1 MMCRRVAAVATFALA
16 SFQTVTGR
24 GFLVDNSGEDV
35 EALRK
40 DLQTAM
46 EEVLG
51 CGGQRVKPERLA
63 DIERVITP
71 MWRTM
76 PSASGN
82 GRLDWRSLRYVAHRY
97 FMQTSSLLIKGLEP
111 SRLLGDSDSG
121 AAEILSKAVPEH
133 VDIMLG
139 GHHVEKGYSLD
150 EAISFLAAL
159 EQLIFDSETH
169 LLEKVYQQQK
179 LPTQST
185 VGKHQVKN
193 LLEAYLVHWMMGTD
207 EEGIRILLGNR
218 TILEENFPH
227 WHDLKGFVDG
237 RVKTLEYERARSPE
251 SGFGQSLLDS
261 RFNFDD
267 THEVVG
273 GITRSFQHYWES
285 ECSSMK
291 NQLVDM
297 DNTGTGRVSLKDFY
311 GTGMDQD
318 WRFGESEN
326 YLRQL
331 GVLDESSPWRGK
343 QVIIPNYLQAASNC
357 IVSTSHYLVCCMNE
371 CEGLLGEI
379 ENQVGQPMAT
389 PEQIL
394 EIVGTLSSSSSE
406 DDEPPVL
413 DKGLAEQL
421 HSVAA
426 PNGGQ
431 VPLHGRLFA
440 QWLHY
445 TFPRECPFPH
455 KAGSFAAHTLTPTEF
470 GQEYFATKEE
480 MTKHAENEDST
491 GEGEADYMG
500 QWSAEEELFA
510 DYSGHLTAPWEK
522 RSGLSIFL
530 FGIVGLIAA
539 LAFAK
544 SGQAKG
550 STMDFGG
557 ISNAMQNSV
566 SSMSRGLAAEKP
578 HMV

>member
-1 MMCRRVAAVATFALA
+1 MAMLRGSGVAFALVVA
-16 SFQTVTGR
+16 LSLLCSTLVSGK
-24 GFLVDNSGEDV
+24 GFLVDNTGEDYQ
-35 EALRK
+35 ALKK

-51 CGGQRVKPERLA
+51 CGGQRIRQERLA
-63 DIERVITP
+63 EIEQDILP

-76 PSASGN
+76 PSNAN

-97 FMQTSSLLIKGLEP
+97 FMQQSSLLIKGLEP
-111 SRLLGDSDSG
+111 SRALGDTDLG
-121 AAEILSKAVPEH
+121 AAQILSQQVPEH

-139 GHHVEKGYSLD
+139 GHHAEKGYSLD
-150 EAISFLAAL
+150 EAVSFLAAL

-169 LLEKVYQQQK
+169 LLEKVYQTQGVPQEQTIGKQQIR
-179 LPTQST
+179 Q
-185 VGKHQVKN
+185 

-227 WHDLKGFVDG
+227 WHDLKGFIDG
-237 RVKTLEYERARSPE
+237 RVRTLDFERAKAPQA
-251 SGFGQSLLDS
+251 GFGKALMDQRYTFS
-261 RFNFDD
+261 D

-273 GITRSFQHYWES
+273 GITRTFQHYWES
-285 ECSSMK
+285 ECASMK
-291 NQLVDM
+291 HQLVEM
-297 DNTGTGRVSLKDFY
+297 DRDGNGRVSLSDFY

-318 WRFGESEN
+318 WRFGESED

-331 GVLDESSPWRGK
+331 GVLDETSPWRGK

-379 ENQVGQPMAT
+379 EQQIGRPTAS
-389 PEQIL
+389 PEEIL
-394 EIVGTLSSSSSE
+394 DIVANLSSSSSQ
-406 DDEPPVL
+406 DDEPPNL
-413 DKGLAEQL
+413 NDGLAEQL
-421 HSVAA
+421 RNVAA
-426 PNGGQ
+426 PHGGQ

-445 TFPRECPFPH
+445 AFPRECPFPH

-480 MTKHAENEDST
+480 MTRHAAGTPDAKT
-491 GEGEADYMG
+491 GESDEDFMT

-510 DYSGHLTAPWEK
+510 DYSGHLVAPWERK
-522 RSGLSIFL
+522 GSGMMNLLSVIAVGALAAFGILGRAKALPLDSWGGVERKAVSMGLSC
-530 FGIVGLIAA
+530 
-539 LAFAK
+539 
-544 SGQAKG
+544 
-550 STMDFGG
+550 
-557 ISNAMQNSV
+557 
-566 SSMSRGLAAEKP
+566 KP

>member
-1 MMCRRVAAVATFALA
+1 MAMSSLRCLTCAVTLAIANLPAVA
-16 SFQTVTGR
+16 GK
-24 GFLVDNSGEDV
+24 GFLVDNTGEDYQ
-35 EALRK
+35 ALKK

-51 CGGQRVKPERLA
+51 CGGDRIRQERLTEIEN
-63 DIERVITP
+63 DILP

-76 PSASGN
+76 PSNAH

-97 FMQTSSLLIKGLEP
+97 FMQQSSLLIKGLEP
-111 SRLLGDSDSG
+111 SRALGESEVG
-121 AAEILSKAVPEH
+121 AAQILSQQVPEH

-139 GHHVEKGYSLD
+139 GHHAEKGYSLD
-150 EAISFLAAL
+150 EAVSFLAAL

-169 LLEKVYQQQK
+169 LLEKVYVTQGVQQQH
-179 LPTQST
+179 SI
-185 VGKHQVKN
+185 GKQQIRQ

-227 WHDLKGFVDG
+227 WDDLKGFIDG
-237 RVKTLEYERARSPE
+237 RVRSLDFERAQSPKA
-251 SGFGQSLLDS
+251 GFGKALMDGRYS
-261 RFNFDD
+261 FDD

-273 GITRSFQHYWES
+273 GITRTFQHYWES
-285 ECSSMK
+285 ECASMK
-291 NQLVDM
+291 HQLVEM
-297 DNTGTGRVSLKDFY
+297 DRDGNGRVSLSDFY

-318 WRFGESEN
+318 WRFGESED

-331 GVLDESSPWRGK
+331 GVLDETSPWRGK

-379 ENQVGQPMAT
+379 EVQIGKPTAS

-394 EIVGTLSSSSSE
+394 DIVANLSSSSSQ
-406 DDEPPVL
+406 DDAPPNL
-413 DKGLAEQL
+413 DNGLAAQL
-421 HSVAA
+421 RSVAESH
-426 PNGGQ
+426 GGQ
-431 VPLHGRLFA
+431 VPIHGRLFA

-445 TFPRECPFPH
+445 AFPRECPFPH

-480 MTKHAENEDST
+480 MTRHADSKSATEGDEDFMT
-491 GEGEADYMG
+491 

-510 DYSGHLTAPWEK
+510 DYSGHLVAPWEH
-522 RSGLSIFL
+522 RSSGML
-530 FGIVGLIAA
+530 FSLFSLIAI
-539 LAFAK
+539 
-544 SGQAKG
+544 G
-550 STMDFGG
+550 
-557 ISNAMQNSV
+557 
-566 SSMSRGLAAEKP
+566 GLAAYGVLGRAKTSPFDFGSWGGVERKAVSMGLSCKP

>member
-1 MMCRRVAAVATFALA
+1 VTLAIANLPAVA
-16 SFQTVTGR
+16 GK
-24 GFLVDNSGEDV
+24 GFLVDNTGEDYQ
-35 EALRK
+35 ALKK

-51 CGGQRVKPERLA
+51 CGGDRIRQERLTEIEN
-63 DIERVITP
+63 DILP

-76 PSASGN
+76 PSNAH

-97 FMQTSSLLIKGLEP
+97 FMQQSSLLIKGLEP
-111 SRLLGDSDSG
+111 SRALGESEVG
-121 AAEILSKAVPEH
+121 AAQILSQQVPEH

-139 GHHVEKGYSLD
+139 GHHAEKGYSLD
-150 EAISFLAAL
+150 EAVSFLAAL

-169 LLEKVYQQQK
+169 LLEKVYVTQGVQQQH
-179 LPTQST
+179 SI
-185 VGKHQVKN
+185 GKQQIRQ

-227 WHDLKGFVDG
+227 WDDLKGFIDG
-237 RVKTLEYERARSPE
+237 RVRSLDFERAQSPKA
-251 SGFGQSLLDS
+251 GFGKALMDGRYS
-261 RFNFDD
+261 FDD

-273 GITRSFQHYWES
+273 GITRTFQHYWES
-285 ECSSMK
+285 ECASMK
-291 NQLVDM
+291 HQLVEM
-297 DNTGTGRVSLKDFY
+297 DRDGNGRVSLSDFY

-318 WRFGESEN
+318 WRFGESED

-331 GVLDESSPWRGK
+331 GVLDETSPWRGK

-379 ENQVGQPMAT
+379 EVQIGKPTAS

-394 EIVGTLSSSSSE
+394 DIVANLSSSSSQ
-406 DDEPPVL
+406 DDAPPNL
-413 DKGLAEQL
+413 DNGLAAQL
-421 HSVAA
+421 RSVAESH
-426 PNGGQ
+426 GGQ
-431 VPLHGRLFA
+431 VPIHGRLFA

-445 TFPRECPFPH
+445 AFPRECPFPH

-480 MTKHAENEDST
+480 MTRHADSKSATEGDEDFMT
-491 GEGEADYMG
+491 

-510 DYSGHLTAPWEK
+510 DYSGHLVAPWEH
-522 RSGLSIFL
+522 RSSGML
-530 FGIVGLIAA
+530 FSLFSLIAI
-539 LAFAK
+539 
-544 SGQAKG
+544 G
-550 STMDFGG
+550 
-557 ISNAMQNSV
+557 
-566 SSMSRGLAAEKP
+566 GLAAYGVLGRAKTSPFDFGSWGGVERKAVSMGLSCKP

>member
-1 MMCRRVAAVATFALA
+1 MAMLRGSGVAFALVVA
-16 SFQTVTGR
+16 LSLLCSTLVSGK
-24 GFLVDNSGEDV
+24 GFLVDNTGEDYQ
-35 EALRK
+35 ALKK

-51 CGGQRVKPERLA
+51 CGGQRIRQERLA
-63 DIERVITP
+63 EIEQDILP

-76 PSASGN
+76 PSNAN

-97 FMQTSSLLIKGLEP
+97 FMQQSSLLIKGLEP
-111 SRLLGDSDSG
+111 SRALGDTDLG
-121 AAEILSKAVPEH
+121 AAQILSQQVPEH

-139 GHHVEKGYSLD
+139 GHHAEKGYSLD
-150 EAISFLAAL
+150 EAVSFLAAL

-169 LLEKVYQQQK
+169 LLEKVYQTQGVPQEQTIGKQQIR
-179 LPTQST
+179 Q
-185 VGKHQVKN
+185 

-227 WHDLKGFVDG
+227 WHDLKGFIDG
-237 RVKTLEYERARSPE
+237 RVRTLDFERAKAPQA
-251 SGFGQSLLDS
+251 GFGKALMDQRYTFS
-261 RFNFDD
+261 D

-273 GITRSFQHYWES
+273 GITRTFQHYWES
-285 ECSSMK
+285 ECASMK
-291 NQLVDM
+291 HQLVEM
-297 DNTGTGRVSLKDFY
+297 DRDGNGRVSLSDFY

-318 WRFGESEN
+318 WRFGESED

-331 GVLDESSPWRGK
+331 GVLDETSPWRGK

-379 ENQVGQPMAT
+379 EQQIGRPTAS
-389 PEQIL
+389 PEEIL
-394 EIVGTLSSSSSE
+394 DIVANLSSSSSQ
-406 DDEPPVL
+406 DDEPPNL
-413 DKGLAEQL
+413 NDGLAEQL
-421 HSVAA
+421 RNVAA
-426 PNGGQ
+426 PHGGQ

-445 TFPRECPFPH
+445 AFPRECPFPH

-480 MTKHAENEDST
+480 MTRHAADTPDAKT
-491 GEGEADYMG
+491 GESDEDFMT

-510 DYSGHLTAPWEK
+510 DYSGHLVAPWERK
-522 RSGLSIFL
+522 GSGMMNLLSVIAVGALAAFGILGRAKALPLDSWGGVERKAVSMGLSC
-530 FGIVGLIAA
+530 
-539 LAFAK
+539 
-544 SGQAKG
+544 
-550 STMDFGG
+550 
-557 ISNAMQNSV
+557 
-566 SSMSRGLAAEKP
+566 KP

>member
-1 MMCRRVAAVATFALA
+1 MLCRLRVAVVATIALA
-16 SFQTVTGR
+16 ALPTVTGR

-51 CGGQRVKPERLA
+51 CGGQRVRPEQLVE
-63 DIERVITP
+63 IERVITP

-76 PSASGN
+76 PSSTNN

-121 AAEILSKAVPEH
+121 AAEILSKSVPEH

-150 EAISFLAAL
+150 EAVSFLAAL

-179 LPTQST
+179 IPAQTKI
-185 VGKHQVKN
+185 GKFQIKN

-227 WHDLKGFVDG
+227 WHDLKGFVEG
-237 RVKTLEYERARSPE
+237 RVRTLEFDRARSPE
-251 SGFGQSLLDS
+251 AGFGQSLLDN
-261 RFNFDD
+261 RFSFGD

-273 GITRSFQHYWES
+273 GITRTFQHYWES

-291 NQLVDM
+291 NQLVEM
-297 DNTGTGRVSLKDFY
+297 DKSSSGRVSLKDFY

-318 WRFGESEN
+318 WRFGESED

-357 IVSTSHYLVCCMNE
+357 IVSTNHYLVCCMNE
-371 CEGLLGEI
+371 CEGMLGEI
-379 ENQVGQPMAT
+379 ERQVGRPMAP
-389 PEQIL
+389 PEEIL
-394 EIVGTLSSSSSE
+394 EIVGGLASSSSE
-406 DDEPPVL
+406 DDEPPNL
-413 DKGLAEQL
+413 NAGLADQL
-421 HSVAA
+421 RSVAA
-426 PNGGQ
+426 PNGGL

-480 MTKHAENEDST
+480 MTKHASEEGTT
-491 GEGEADYMG
+491 GEGEDDFMG
-500 QWSAEEELFA
+500 QWSTEEELFA
-510 DYSGHLTAPWEK
+510 DYSSHLHAPWER
-522 RSGLSIFL
+522 RSSMSYIILLLIGL
-530 FGIVGLIAA
+530 VAV

-544 SGQAKG
+544 TGEGKG
-550 STMDFGG
+550 SMMDFGG
-557 ISNAMQNSV
+557 GSWQAMK
-566 SSMSRGLAAEKP
+566 SSMSSMSCVSEKP